1 VSISEVLRP
10 ELMKFGMEATD
21 KKQAILEL
29 AELMW
34 KHGFIEDLQG
44 LVDATMER
52 EAEYSTGIGM
62 GVGIPHAKSAVVKQ
76 PVVAFGKS
84 NKGIEFD
91 SFDGEPVYLVFLE
104 PVYLVFLIAVP
115 EKSDK
120 EHLNILSTLS
130 RALMHEEVR
139 DALMRATTPEEVI
152 SAFQGKED

>member
-1 VSISEVLRP
+1 MSISEVLRP
-10 ELMKFGMEATD
+10 ELMKFDMEATD
-21 KKQAILEL
+21 KKQAIREL
-29 AELMW
+29 AQLMW
-34 KHGFIEDLQG
+34 NHGYVEDLQG

-84 NKGIEFD
+84 SKGIEFD
-91 SFDGEPVYLVFLE
+91 SFDGE

-152 SAFQGKED
+152 RAFQSKED

>member
-1 VSISEVLRP
+1 MSISEVLRP
-10 ELMKFGMEATD
+10 ELMKFDMEATD
-21 KKQAILEL
+21 KKQAIQEL
-29 AELMW
+29 AQLMW
-34 KHGFIEDLQG
+34 NHGYVEDLQG

-84 NKGIEFD
+84 SKGIEFD
-91 SFDGEPVYLVFLE
+91 SFDGE

-152 SAFQGKED
+152 RAFQSKED

>member
-10 ELMKFGMEATD
+10 ELMKFDMEATD
-21 KKQAILEL
+21 KKQAIREL
-29 AELMW
+29 AQLMW
-34 KHGFIEDLQG
+34 NHGYVEDLQG

-91 SFDGEPVYLVFLE
+91 SFDGEPVYLVFL
-104 PVYLVFLIAVP
+104 IAVP

-152 SAFQGKED
+152 RAFQSKED

>member
-1 VSISEVLRP
+1 MSISEVLRP
-10 ELMKFGMEATD
+10 ELMKFDMEATD
-21 KKQAILEL
+21 KKQAIMEL
-29 AELMW
+29 AQLMW
-34 KHGFIEDLQG
+34 DHGYIEDLQG

-84 NKGIEFD
+84 SKGIEFD
-91 SFDGEPVYLVFLE
+91 SFDGEPVYLA
-104 PVYLVFLIAVP
+104 FLIAVP

-152 SAFQGKED
+152 SAFQSKED

>member
-1 VSISEVLRP
+1 MKVSISEVLRP

-34 KHGFIEDLQG
+34 EHGFIEDLQG

-91 SFDGEPVYLVFLE
+91 SFDGEPVYLVFL
-104 PVYLVFLIAVP
+104 IAVP

>member
-1 VSISEVLRP
+1 MGVKVSISEVLRP

-34 KHGFIEDLQG
+34 EHGFIEDLQG

-91 SFDGEPVYLVFLE
+91 SFDGEPVYLVFL
-104 PVYLVFLIAVP
+104 IAVP

-139 DALMRATTPEEVI
+139 DALMRATTPEEVV

>member
-1 VSISEVLRP
+1 MSISEVLRP

-34 KHGFIEDLQG
+34 EHGFIEDLQG

-91 SFDGEPVYLVFLE
+91 SFDGEPVYLVFL
-104 PVYLVFLIAVP
+104 IAVP

-139 DALMRATTPEEVI
+139 DALMRATTPEEVV

>member
-10 ELMKFGMEATD
+10 ELMKFDMEATD
-21 KKQAILEL
+21 KKQAIQEL
-29 AELMW
+29 AQLMW
-34 KHGFIEDLQG
+34 NHGYVEDLQG

-91 SFDGEPVYLVFLE
+91 SFDGEPVYLVFL
-104 PVYLVFLIAVP
+104 IAVP

-152 SAFQGKED
+152 RAFQSKED

>member
-91 SFDGEPVYLVFLE
+91 SFDGEPVYLVFL
-104 PVYLVFLIAVP
+104 IAVP

-139 DALMRATTPEEVI
+139 DALMRATTPEEVV

>member
-1 VSISEVLRP
+1 MDISEVLKP
-10 ELMKFGMEATD
+10 ELMKFDMEAHE

-29 AELMW
+29 AQLMW
-34 KHGFIEDLQG
+34 EHGYVEDLQG
-44 LVDATMER
+44 LVEATMAR

-62 GVGIPHAKSAVVKQ
+62 GVGIPHAKSPLVKQ

-84 NKGIEFD
+84 SKGIEFD
-91 SFDGEPVYLVFLE
+91 SFDGE

-120 EHLNILSTLS
+120 EHLNILSMLS

-139 DALMRATTPEEVI
+139 EVLMRASTPEEVVN
-152 SAFQGKED
+152 AFQIVRIENKSDKG

>member
-1 VSISEVLRP
+1 
-10 ELMKFGMEATD
+10 MKFGMEATD

-34 KHGFIEDLQG
+34 EHGFIEDLQG

-91 SFDGEPVYLVFLE
+91 SFDGEPVYLVFL
-104 PVYLVFLIAVP
+104 IAVP

>member
-1 VSISEVLRP
+1 VGVKVSISEVLRP

-34 KHGFIEDLQG
+34 EHGFIEDLQG

-91 SFDGEPVYLVFLE
+91 SFDGEPVYLVFL
-104 PVYLVFLIAVP
+104 IAVP

>member
-1 VSISEVLRP
+1 MDISEVLKP
-10 ELMKFGMEATD
+10 ELMKFDMEAHG

-29 AELMW
+29 AQLMW
-34 KHGFIEDLQG
+34 EHGYVEDLQG
-44 LVDATMER
+44 LVDATMAR

-62 GVGIPHAKSAVVKQ
+62 GVGIPHAKSSVVKQ

-84 NKGIEFD
+84 SKGIEFD
-91 SFDGEPVYLVFLE
+91 SFDGE

-120 EHLNILSTLS
+120 EHLNILSMLS

-139 DALMRATTPEEVI
+139 DALLRASRPEEVVN
-152 SAFQGKED
+152 AFQINED

>member
-1 VSISEVLRP
+1 
-10 ELMKFGMEATD
+10 MKFGMEATD

-91 SFDGEPVYLVFLE
+91 SFDGEPVYLVFL
-104 PVYLVFLIAVP
+104 IAVP